1 MKRVVINACF
11 GGFGLSETAFQKL
24 LTRKGIEFE
33 IDPDNKYSSLGIV
46 HYYKKGMLGVNDAY
60 LSVRDFTEDRADA
73 DLIAIV
79 EEMGSDANGRYSD
92 LRIVTVPDDVEW
104 EIAEYD
110 GNEHVAEKHRTWS

>member
-11 GGFGLSETAFQKL
+11 GGFGLSDAAFEKL

-33 IDPDNKYSSLGIV
+33 IDNKYTNLDIV
-46 HYYKKGMLGVNDAY
+46 HYYKKGMLGVDDAY
-60 LSVRDFTEDRADA
+60 LSVRNFTEDRADA

-79 EEMGSDANGRYSD
+79 EEMGSDADGRYAE
-92 LRIVTVPDDVEW
+92 LKIVIVPDDVEW